1 MYKTPQQVVKFKS
14 EQEIKIKDVFIVYVS
29 MMVSFKLVVEA
40 LAFANIIN

>member
-1 MYKTPQQVVKFKS
+1 MCKTPQQVVKFKS